1 MFVDVSG
8 ASARPQHQWDPVLIP
23 KEEID
28 REIERLIA
36 APRPA
41 NGRRASLI
49 VHPAATAPG
58 LGLTP
63 GTDVTI
69 NVVNPGETTLN
80 LRKNSNMLEICIRGS
95 GVAVVGGRELR
106 INKWDVWNTP
116 SMQVHAYRNDGQ
128 EPWVRLS
135 YSNAPLLEKL
145 EVHYVEEFEG
155 DVPPADANTRR
166 PEPRAAGAARAR
178 DLALREQISP
188 DGATLLGYEWLID
201 IDVLESKALH
211 WPWEKVARHL
221 PSVEDIAKGY
231 NGRRLF
237 VLYNP
242 ATERRIGT
250 THSYFAT
257 ISSSPPDNHHVP
269 HRHSS
274 AAINYYLRGNGY
286 SKVGSRRL
294 DWKAGDLIL
303 SAPGWAMH
311 SHHSGTETTSALT
324 VQDHPLQIAM
334 ESLIWQERLQ
344 EPILALGSQGGFES
358 NRAQLAAA
366 S

>member
-8 ASARPQHQWDPVLIP
+8 AAARPQHQWDPVLIP
-23 KEEID
+23 KEDID

-49 VHPAATAPG
+49 VHPAASGPG

-95 GVAVVGGRELR
+95 GVAKVGGRELR
-106 INKWDVWNTP
+106 VGKWDVWNTP

-155 DVPPADANTRR
+155 DVPP
-166 PEPRAAGAARAR
+166 
-178 DLALREQISP
+178 
-188 DGATLLGYEWLID
+188 
-201 IDVLESKALH
+201 
-211 WPWEKVARHL
+211 
-221 PSVEDIAKGY
+221 
-231 NGRRLF
+231 
-237 VLYNP
+237 
-242 ATERRIGT
+242 
-250 THSYFAT
+250 
-257 ISSSPPDNHHVP
+257 
-269 HRHSS
+269 
-274 AAINYYLRGNGY
+274 
-286 SKVGSRRL
+286 
-294 DWKAGDLIL
+294 
-303 SAPGWAMH
+303 
-311 SHHSGTETTSALT
+311 
-324 VQDHPLQIAM
+324 
-334 ESLIWQERLQ
+334 
-344 EPILALGSQGGFES
+344 
-358 NRAQLAAA
+358 
-366 S
+366 